1 MSNSLQASSQT
12 TTRTSNVALTLIHW
26 ATLGILSGRI
36 MGDGIDL
43 DQNIGSHHLSSEAG
57 TDRRLAF
64 GRAR

>member
-1 MSNSLQASSQT
+1 
-12 TTRTSNVALTLIHW
+12 
-26 ATLGILSGRI
+26 LGILSGRI
-36 MGDGIDL
+36 TDPGDGIDL